1 MIRSII
7 FVTLVLK
14 YRLLTQN
21 RKSMRKPL
29 RQEKLQFILFTQLLF
44 YTLLYI
50 YLMYIQYEW
59 HCCLHWFF
67 LLDVANHHKWL
78 VEVTQCES

>member
-1 MIRSII
+1 
-7 FVTLVLK
+7 
-14 YRLLTQN
+14 
-21 RKSMRKPL
+21 
-29 RQEKLQFILFTQLLF
+29 
-44 YTLLYI
+44 
-50 YLMYIQYEW
+50 MYIQYEW